1 MDKTLL
7 EKFKEKWL
15 HPNVAKA
22 VNCFLPKYFSLSNL
36 NTP

>member
-1 MDKTLL
+1 MGKTLL

-22 VNCFLPKYFSLSNL
+22 IIVFFQNIFPYQ
-36 NTP
+36 T